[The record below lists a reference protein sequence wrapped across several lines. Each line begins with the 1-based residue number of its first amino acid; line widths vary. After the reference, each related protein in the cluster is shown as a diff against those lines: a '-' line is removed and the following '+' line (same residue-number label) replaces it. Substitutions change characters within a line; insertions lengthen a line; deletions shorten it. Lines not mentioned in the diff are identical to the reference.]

1 MPPPVFWRAS
11 GHGCAAGSR
20 PGENDPTSAGA
31 TVDPNRFQNLFPGL
45 GQAEALATLRKPLEE
60 LEDVSDRYLAAAH
73 LVNFPDEQT
82 VAALTACAADD
93 HQAQAQRIARRKAVE
108 SLARLGARQALP
120 VIQACLSSEDAYL
133 VENAVW
139 ALAELQAQ
147 PQVVA
152 EPLLQLLQD
161 ERQNRRVVAQTVARL
176 GIEGAVAPLEA
187 LRQAE
192 DPLLVTAAT
201 AALARL
207 TGNKEGLADLE
218 SYLLHPDVTVRRAV
232 IQDLM
237 DARAFGALAA
247 VAAAPVSPVFRLRGV
262 RALAD
267 QQRQRGLARADVLLP
282 LVDRIL
288 WDDPAAVTLVH
299 RYDAT
304 PGLDFL
310 VQELYGTD
318 FGRVYLAVA
327 TLMTFPKADTLAALT
342 RSFADRGWNDYGAHY
357 HMIKLFGWLGDPQPL
372 PLVREALANRRPQF
386 QKSRPAAALTLARLD
401 PQNAGAALQDAACE
415 GSFWELRYAALMGLE
430 KLGLPAAPTALL
442 GDSDWLVALRAEA
455 MATDGPTHGRNDPPP
470 LPR

>member
-1 MPPPVFWRAS
+1 M
-11 GHGCAAGSR
+11 
-20 PGENDPTSAGA
+20 
-31 TVDPNRFQNLFPGL
+31 DPNRFQNLFPGL
-45 GQAEALATLRKPLEE
+45 SQAEALATLGKPLEA

-73 LVNFPDEQT
+73 LVNFPDDET
-82 VAALTACAADD
+82 ITALMACAADD
-93 HQAQAQRIARRKAVE
+93 HPAQAQRIARRKAVE

-120 VIQACLSSEDAYL
+120 VIQNCLASGDTYL

-147 PQVVA
+147 PKVVT
-152 EPLLQLLQD
+152 EPLLQLLRD
-161 ERQNRRVVAQTVARL
+161 GRQNRRVVAQTVARL
-176 GIEGAVAPLEA
+176 GIQEAVAPLEA
-187 LRQAE
+187 LRQEE
-192 DPLLVTAAT
+192 DPLLVAAVI

-207 TGNKEGLADLE
+207 TGNKDGLAALE
-218 SYLLHPDVTVRRAV
+218 DHLLHPDVTVRRAV

-237 DARAFGALAA
+237 DAQAFGALAA
-247 VAAAPVSPVFRLRGV
+247 ITAAPVSPVFRLRGV
-262 RALAD
+262 RHLAD
-267 QQRQRGLARADVLLP
+267 QQHQDGVAPAGGLLP
-282 LVDRIL
+282 LVDRML
-288 WDDPAAVTLVH
+288 RDDPATITLVH
-299 RYDAT
+299 RYDTT

-327 TLMTFPKADTLAALT
+327 TLIAAAKDAAAKADTLAALT

-401 PQNAGAALQDAACE
+401 PRQAAPALQDAACE

-430 KLGLPAAPTALL
+430 QLGLPVPPATLA
-442 GDSDWLVALRAEA
+442 DSDWLVALRAKR
-455 MATDGPTHGRNDPPP
+455 MACR
-470 LPR
+470 

>member
-1 MPPPVFWRAS
+1 MTACPS
-11 GHGCAAGSR
+11 I
-20 PGENDPTSAGA
+20 

-45 GQAEALATLRKPLEE
+45 SQAEALATLRKPLEA

-82 VAALTACAADD
+82 IAALMACAADD
-93 HQAQAQRIARRKAVE
+93 HPAQAQRIARRKAVE

-120 VIQACLSSEDAYL
+120 VIQGCLNSEDTYL

-147 PQVVA
+147 PEAVA
-152 EPLLQLLQD
+152 DVLLQLLQD
-161 ERQNRRVVAQTVARL
+161 GRHNRRVVAQTAAHL
-176 GIEGAVAPLEA
+176 GIQEAVAPLEA
-187 LRQAE
+187 LRQEE
-192 DPLLVTAAT
+192 DPLLATAVT

-207 TGNKEGLADLE
+207 TGNREGLADLE
-218 SYLLHPDVTVRRAV
+218 SYLLHGDVTVRRAV

-237 DARAFGALAA
+237 DAQAFGALAA
-247 VAAAPVSPVFRLRGV
+247 IAAAPVSPVFRLRGV
-262 RALAD
+262 RHLAD
-267 QQRQRGLARADVLLP
+267 QQRQHGVAQAGVLLP

-288 WDDPAAVTLVH
+288 LDDPDAITLVH
-299 RYDAT
+299 RYDTT

-327 TLMTFPKADTLAALT
+327 TLMTSSKADTLAALT

-401 PQNAGAALQDAACE
+401 PQQGGAALQDAACE
-415 GSFWELRYAALMGLE
+415 GSFWELRYAALMALE
-430 KLGLPAAPTALL
+430 QLGLPAPLSALA
-442 GDSDWLVALRAEA
+442 DSDWLVALRAEA
-455 MATDGPTHGRNDPPP
+455 MAADEPTHCGDAGA
-470 LPR
+470 L

>member
-1 MPPPVFWRAS
+1 M
-11 GHGCAAGSR
+11 
-20 PGENDPTSAGA
+20 
-31 TVDPNRFQNLFPGL
+31 DPNRFQNLFPGL
-45 GQAEALATLRKPLEE
+45 SQAEALATLRKPLEE
-60 LEDVSDRYLAAAH
+60 LADVSDRYLAAAH

-82 VAALTACAADD
+82 VAALMACAADG
-93 HQAQAQRIARRKAVE
+93 HPAQAQRIARRKAVE

-120 VIQACLSSEDAYL
+120 VIQACLNSEDTYL

-147 PQVVA
+147 PEAVR
-152 EPLLQLLQD
+152 EPLLELLKD
-161 ERQNRRVVAQTVARL
+161 GRQNRRVVAQTVARL
-176 GIEGAVAPLEA
+176 GIREAVAPLEA
-187 LRQAE
+187 LRQEE

-201 AALARL
+201 AALAQL
-207 TGNKEGLADLE
+207 TGNKDGLADLE
-218 SYLLHPDVTVRRAV
+218 GYLLHPDVTVRRGV

-247 VAAAPVSPVFRLRGV
+247 IAAAPVSPVFRVRGV
-262 RALAD
+262 RELAD
-267 QQRQRGLARADVLLP
+267 QQHGRGVAQAGVLLP

-288 WDDPAAVTLVH
+288 LDDPAAVTLVH
-299 RYDAT
+299 RYDT
-304 PGLDFL
+304 PPSLDFL

-327 TLMTFPKADTLAALT
+327 TLMDISKASSSKADTLAALT

-357 HMIKLFGWLGDPQPL
+357 HIIKLFGWLGDPQPL

-401 PQNAGAALQDAACE
+401 PQQAGAALQDAACE

-430 KLGLPAAPTALL
+430 QLGLAAHPSALA
-442 GDSDWLVALRAEA
+442 DSDWLVALRAEA
-455 MATDGPTHGRNDPPP
+455 MATDEPTQG
-470 LPR
+470 

>member
-1 MPPPVFWRAS
+1 M
-11 GHGCAAGSR
+11 
-20 PGENDPTSAGA
+20 
-31 TVDPNRFQNLFPGL
+31 DPNRFQNLFPGL
-45 GQAEALATLRKPLEE
+45 SQAEALATLHKPLEA
-60 LEDVSDRYLAAAH
+60 LADVSDRYLAAAH

-82 VAALTACAADD
+82 VAALMTCAADG
-93 HQAQAQRIARRKAVE
+93 HPAQAQRIARRKAVE

-120 VIQACLSSEDAYL
+120 VIQACLNSEDTYL

-147 PQVVA
+147 PDA
-152 EPLLQLLQD
+152 ITDPLLQLLKD
-161 ERQNRRVVAQTVARL
+161 GRQNRRVVAQTVARL
-176 GIEGAVAPLEA
+176 GIREAVAPLEA
-187 LRQAE
+187 LRQEE

-201 AALARL
+201 AALAQL
-207 TGNKEGLADLE
+207 TGNKDGLADLE
-218 SYLLHPDVTVRRAV
+218 GYLLHPDVTVRRGV

-247 VAAAPVSPVFRLRGV
+247 IAAAPVSPVFRVRGV
-262 RALAD
+262 RELAD
-267 QQRQRGLARADVLLP
+267 QQHERGVAQAGVLLP

-288 WDDPAAVTLVH
+288 LDDPAAVTLVH
-299 RYDAT
+299 RYDT
-304 PGLDFL
+304 PPSLDFL

-327 TLMTFPKADTLAALT
+327 TLMDISKAASSKADTLAALT

-357 HMIKLFGWLGDPQPL
+357 HIIKLFGWLGDPQPL

-401 PQNAGAALQDAACE
+401 PGHGGAALQEAACE

-430 KLGLPAAPTALL
+430 QLGLPVPRSALTD
-442 GDSDWLVALRAEA
+442 GDWLVALRAGT
-455 MATDGPTHGRNDPPP
+455 MAAD
-470 LPR
+470 

>member
-1 MPPPVFWRAS
+1 MTT
-11 GHGCAAGSR
+11 G
-20 PGENDPTSAGA
+20 TST
-31 TVDPNRFQNLFPGL
+31 TVDPTRFQNLFPGL
-45 GQAEALATLRKPLEE
+45 GQAEALAMLRKPLAA

-82 VAALTACAADD
+82 IAALMACAADG
-93 HQAQAQRIARRKAVE
+93 HPAQAQRIARRKAVE

-120 VIQACLSSEDAYL
+120 VIQACLNSKDTYL

-147 PQVVA
+147 PEAVTDA
-152 EPLLQLLQD
+152 LLQLLQD
-161 ERQNRRVVAQTVARL
+161 ERQNRRVVAQTAARL
-176 GIEGAVAPLEA
+176 GIREAVAPLEA
-187 LRQAE
+187 LRQEE
-192 DPLLVTAAT
+192 DPLLITAAT

-207 TGNKEGLADLE
+207 TGNKDGLAALE
-218 SYLLHPDVTVRRAV
+218 EYLLHPDVTIRRAV

-237 DARAFGALAA
+237 DAQAFPAMAA
-247 VAAAPVSPVFRLRGV
+247 IAAAPVSPVFRLRGV
-262 RALAD
+262 RHLAD
-267 QQRQRGLARADVLLP
+267 QQRRHDVVQAGVLLP

-288 WDDPAAVTLVH
+288 LDDPAAITLVH

-304 PGLDFL
+304 PSLDFL

-327 TLMTFPKADTLAALT
+327 TLMASAHGDTLAALT

-357 HMIKLFGWLGDPQPL
+357 HILKLFGWLGDPQPL

-401 PQNAGAALQDAACE
+401 PRHAEAALQDAACE

-430 KLGLPAAPTALL
+430 QLRLPPPPAALA
-442 GDSDWLVALRAEA
+442 DSDWLVVLRAEA
-455 MATDGPTHGRNDPPP
+455 VASHHGPAHG
-470 LPR
+470 

>member
-1 MPPPVFWRAS
+1 MT
-11 GHGCAAGSR
+11 
-20 PGENDPTSAGA
+20 TSAGA
-31 TVDPNRFQNLFPGL
+31 TVDPTRFQNLFPGL

-82 VAALTACAADD
+82 VAALTTCAADD

-120 VIQACLSSEDAYL
+120 VIQACLSSGDTYL

-139 ALAELQAQ
+139 ALAELQAR
-147 PQVVA
+147 PEVVT

-176 GIEGAVAPLEA
+176 GIQEAVAPLEA
-187 LRQAE
+187 LRQGE

-207 TGNKEGLADLE
+207 TGNKEDLADLE

-237 DARAFGALAA
+237 DAQAFDALAA
-247 VAAAPVSPVFRLRGV
+247 IAAAPVSPVFRLRGV
-262 RALAD
+262 RHLAD
-267 QQRQRGLARADVLLP
+267 QQHQGGVAQAGVLLP

-327 TLMTFPKADTLAALT
+327 TLMIAAKTAPAKADTLAALT
-342 RSFADRGWNDYGAHY
+342 RSFADKGWNDYGAHY

-386 QKSRPAAALTLARLD
+386 QKSRPAAALTMARLA
-401 PQNAGAALQDAACE
+401 PQHAGVALQDAACE

-430 KLGLPAAPTALL
+430 KLGLPAPPATLA
-442 GDSDWLVALRAEA
+442 DSDWLVALRAKA
-455 MATDGPTHGRNDPPP
+455 MATDEPTHG
-470 LPR
+470 